1 MRIFPIVLATALL
14 GGAALA
20 QQREPAAE
28 VHCVRDQAK
37 SEDALQ
43 VERKCLEQM
52 TGLAS
57 RDGDLLH
64 LTLEDG
70 SFKTFVDERP
80 ACEQHDTG
88 KCLLHQLATYYPIQK
103 LFVVERQAYES
114 FDVIVVSGRTGAVT
128 KMDVH
133 PHLSPGGTRLVAAA
147 AIEAWEVEKHIAI
160 YYVQKAGLKPE
171 WSYKAKNYE
180 MWEFVSWD
188 GDERIKLNVTLRIVN
203 RAGAE
208 ELATQPAA
216 LRRTIVGWQLNKNIE
231 R

>member
-1 MRIFPIVLATALL
+1 MRILPVVFATVLL

-37 SEDALQ
+37 SEDQDEA
-43 VERKCLEQM
+43 ERRCLEQL
-52 TGLAS
+52 TRLAS
-57 RDGDLLH
+57 RDGDVLR

-70 SFKTFVDERP
+70 SFKTFTDERP
-80 ACEQHDTG
+80 ACEQHQVE
-88 KCLLHQLATYYPIQK
+88 KCLLYRLATYYPIQR

-133 PHLSPGGTRLVAAA
+133 PHLSPGGTRLVATA

-160 YYVQKAGLKPE
+160 YYVQKDALKLE

-188 GDERIKLNVTLRIVN
+188 GDERIKLSVTLRTVN
-203 RAGAE
+203 RSGAE
-208 ELATQPAA
+208 ELATQPAS
-216 LRRTIVGWQLNKNIE
+216 LRRTIVGWELNKNSG